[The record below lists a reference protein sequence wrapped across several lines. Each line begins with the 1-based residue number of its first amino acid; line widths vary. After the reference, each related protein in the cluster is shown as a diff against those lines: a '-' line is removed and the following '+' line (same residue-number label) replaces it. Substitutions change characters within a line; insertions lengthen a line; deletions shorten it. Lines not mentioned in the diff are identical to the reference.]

1 MADNTFNFDL
11 DAPAV
16 PTLTLD
22 PTPAEEEKAAPAQ
35 QEAAAPEQPQ
45 VNLTPEEQAM
55 VDQFAEKID
64 ITNSQQVL
72 QYGSACQKKIGDF
85 SEAALSKVATKDLG
99 EVGDMITSL
108 IGELKSFDA
117 GEEEKKGILGFFK
130 KKGDQLDAMKMKY
143 NKAETNVEKIQ
154 SMLEGHQVQ
163 LLKDIAMLD
172 KMYDLNMAYFKE
184 LSMYI
189 LAGKKKL
196 ADVRANELQQ
206 AMDKAKVSGLPE
218 DAQAARD
225 LADQCERFEKK
236 LYDLE
241 LTRNISLQMGPQ
253 IRLLQNNNTMMAEK
267 IQSTIVNTIPLW
279 KNQMVLALGLAH
291 SQQAMDKAKVSGL
304 PEDAQAARDLADQC
318 ERFEK
323 KLYDLELTRNI
334 SLQMG
339 PQIRLLQNNNTMMAE
354 KIQSTIVNTIPLWKN
369 QMVLALGLAHSQQ
382 AMQAE
387 RAVTDMTNDLLKKNA
402 EALKMG
408 TIETAKESQRGVV
421 DIETLQQTN
430 KSLIET
436 LDELNKIQSEG
447 RAKRAAAEQELNRIE
462 DELKAKMMEIRS

>member
-1 MADNTFNFDL
+1 MADNTTLNFDL
-11 DAPAV
+11 DAPAA

-22 PTPAEEEKAAPAQ
+22 PIAEEPKAEEKKPEPAPAEA
-35 QEAAAPEQPQ
+35 PQ
-45 VNLTPEEQAM
+45 VNLSPEEQAM
-55 VDQFAEKID
+55 VDAFAEKID

-85 SEAALSKVATKDLG
+85 SEAALSKVSTKDLG
-99 EVGDMITSL
+99 EVGDMITNL
-108 IGELKSFDA
+108 IGELKNFDA
-117 GEEEKKGILGFFK
+117 AEEEKGFLGFFK
-130 KKGDQLDAMKMKY
+130 KKSSQLEQLKTKY
-143 NKAETNVEKIQ
+143 NKAETNVENIQ
-154 SMLEGHQVQ
+154 STLEGHQVQ

-172 KMYDLNMAYFKE
+172 KMYELNMAYFKE

-196 ADVRANELQQ
+196 EEVRNGALQQ
-206 AMDKAKVSGLPE
+206 AMDKAKQSGLPE
-218 DAQAARD
+218 DAQKARD

-253 IRLLQNNNTMMAEK
+253 IRLLQNNNA
-267 IQSTIVNTIPLW
+267 
-279 KNQMVLALGLAH
+279 
-291 SQQAMDKAKVSGL
+291 
-304 PEDAQAARDLADQC
+304 
-318 ERFEK
+318 
-323 KLYDLELTRNI
+323 
-334 SLQMG
+334 
-339 PQIRLLQNNNTMMAE
+339 MMAE

-387 RAVTDMTNDLLKKNA
+387 RAVTDMTNELLKKNA
-402 EALKMG
+402 ETLKMG
-408 TIETAKESQRGVV
+408 TIETAKESQRGIV

-447 RAKRAAAEQELNRIE
+447 RAKRAAAEQELTRIE
-462 DELKAKMMEIRS
+462 DELKQKMMEIRS